1 MNKVGFLLEVKLYAI
16 CIVLATT
23 ILLLPEEASAVPAF
37 ARQTSMPCTACH
49 FQNFPTLNS
58 FGRAFRSGGY
68 TLTGGQG
75 LIEGDDIS
83 LPVMLNASIIAKLR
97 YVKTNGNTDEDTDHG
112 RIEWPDEAAFL
123 VGGRLAETV
132 GFIMELGVGDVA
144 SEEDGD
150 ISANSFLST
159 KLHFNVFQ
167 AAGAQFSLIPFST
180 DGLGSG
186 YGFELL
192 NTGAQRSQR
201 PIEDRRGFSA
211 AQALGLGSGEATG
224 IALVASSNNY
234 FFNYSP
240 WVPGWGGTNMSVKPD
255 DLTHY
260 LRAAYM
266 PNIGGWDTGFGVQFW
281 TGDATVATDDGTG
294 NEEDIA
300 TDGWIIDA
308 QAQGHVFNKPL
319 GLYASYGEC
328 DGDPGHF
335 ASNCTNAD
343 DANALGLLAQFGVL
357 PNKANIYVAYRTMD
371 VGKATDST
379 FDSWTVG
386 VNYMVSQNIR
396 LELLNVFENGSGV
409 DARTNDRDNKTLLQL
424 FAGF

>member
-1 MNKVGFLLEVKLYAI
+1 MNKVASFLIQKLCTVCA
-16 CIVLATT
+16 VLATMVL
-23 ILLLPEEASAVPAF
+23 ILPEEASAVPAF
-37 ARQTSMPCTACH
+37 ARQTNMPCTACH
-49 FQNFPTLNS
+49 FQNFPTLNP
-58 FGRAFRSGGY
+58 FGRAFRAGGY
-68 TLTGGQG
+68 TMSVGQG
-75 LIEGDDIS
+75 LIAGDDIS
-83 LPVMLNASIIAKLR
+83 LPMVLNASVIAKLR
-97 YVKTNGNTDEDTDHG
+97 YVKTDGNTDEDTDHG
-112 RIEWPDEAAFL
+112 RIEWPDEAALL
-123 VGGRLAETV
+123 VGGRLAEKV
-132 GFIMELGVGDVA
+132 GFLMELGLADVA
-144 SEEDGD
+144 SEEGGD

-159 KLHFNVFQ
+159 KVHFNVFQ

-180 DGLGSG
+180 DGLGVG

-201 PIEDRRGFSA
+201 PIEERRGFSA

-224 IALVASSNNY
+224 IALVASSNKY
-234 FFNYSP
+234 FLNYSP
-240 WVPGWGGTNMSVKPD
+240 WVPGWGGTNLSVKPTG
-255 DLTHY
+255 LTHY

-294 NEEDIA
+294 NEKDIA

-308 QAQGHVFNKPL
+308 QAQGHFSNMPL

-328 DGDPGHF
+328 GADPGHF
-335 ASNCTNAD
+335 ASNCSNAD
-343 DANALGLLAQFGVL
+343 DADALAFLAQLGVL

-379 FDSWTVG
+379 FESWTVG
-386 VNYMVSQNIR
+386 VNYMVNQNIR
-396 LELLNVFENGSGV
+396 LELFNVFESGSGV
-409 DARTNDRDNKTLLQL
+409 DARTSDRDNKVVFQL